1 MLHSTFTIHRKETTC
16 LVFELSELPGIFI
29 NNIVPILLIAGVGYF
44 SARWLDVPAKPVGSL
59 IYYVFSPVLIFDL
72 IYTSEID
79 GDEFL
84 LLFVATVA
92 FQLLISAV
100 TYGALY
106 FQEAS
111 PVERANVLISTFSLN
126 AGNYGL
132 ALVSFAFGAEVLSR
146 AAIVFV
152 SNTILNYSFGVFVA
166 SNGKGSPRDALKN
179 VLVTPALY
187 AVVLAIVLQATNT
200 TLPLAINRSV
210 TSMAGVAIPLML
222 ILLGIQLGSFTNLNR
237 LRLVGTGVFIKL
249 LIAPFIALGLVLLL
263 SIHDEARIAFIMQA
277 SMPTAVVSIILTT
290 EFDLDAE
297 LALNLIM
304 VSTFLSPITLSI
316 LIAILT

>member
-1 MLHSTFTIHRKETTC
+1 M
-16 LVFELSELPGIFI
+16 FEFSELPGIFI
-29 NNIVPILLIAGVGYF
+29 NNIVPILLIAGVGYMT
-44 SARWLDVPAKPVGSL
+44 ARWLDVPAKPVGTL
-59 IYYVFSPVLIFDL
+59 IYYVFSPVLIFNL
-72 IYTSEID
+72 IYTSEIG

-84 LLFVATVA
+84 LLFLATVS
-92 FQLLISAV
+92 FQLIVSLV
-100 TYGALY
+100 TFGALY
-106 FQEAS
+106 FQEATS
-111 PVERANVLISTFSLN
+111 VERANVLIATFSLN

-132 ALVSFAFGAEVLSR
+132 ALVSFAFGADVLSR

-152 SNTILNYSFGVFVA
+152 SNTVLNYSFGVFVA

-179 VLVTPALY
+179 VLFTPAIY
-187 AVVLAIVLQATNT
+187 GVLIAFALKSADATM
-200 TLPLAINRSV
+200 PLAISRAV

-222 ILLGIQLGSFTNLNR
+222 ILLGIQLGSFTSLNR

-249 LIAPFIALGLVLLL
+249 LIAPIIALGLVLLL
-263 SIHDEARIAFIMQA
+263 NIHDEARIAFIMQA

-316 LIAILT
+316 LIAILS